1 MALSIKNNLMAGN
14 AARHL
19 GTSYDSLAKSVERL
33 SSGLRINSAKDDAAG
48 LAVRELVRANI
59 ATLQQGARNARDGIS
74 MVQTAEGAM
83 QVMDDLLVRMK
94 ELAEQAATAS
104 YSPAQRGIMN
114 AEFQQLGDEITRI
127 AGSTTFNSI
136 QLLNSTATYA
146 IHIASTTTVD
156 IVAEVIDGAALGLTK
171 VKAFQSNLTAIADQT
186 NENFFTGDGTAF
198 QFTFGSETQ
207 VNVTGTL
214 LGTTAS
220 SNGDET
226 YSMAEIVTL
235 VNTASQTANSYDAA
249 EAVYDS
255 ATKLYT
261 LKISAKAGGVQAF
274 AVNAGA
280 SVLATGA
287 ANWSTSAGTDTGLEI
302 DTALKAQAAL
312 TTVDSAINIKDNYRA
327 KLGYWMNRLEAAASV
342 LDIQAENLLVAES
355 RISDVDVA
363 TEVANMTRTQV
374 LAQAGVSMLAQA
386 NTMPQM
392 ALTLLQR

>member
-1 MALSIKNNLMAGN
+1 MLSIKNNLMAAT

-19 GTSYDSLAKSVERL
+19 GTSYDALARSVERL

-104 YSPAQRGIMN
+104 YSDAQRGIMN
-114 AEFQQLGDEITRI
+114 AEFQQLGSEITRI
-127 AGSTTFNSI
+127 ASSTTFNSI
-136 QLLNSTATYA
+136 SLLNSTNTYA
-146 IHIASTTTVD
+146 IHIASAITVD
-156 IVAEVIDGAALGLTK
+156 IVGEVMDGQALGLTK

-198 QFTFGSETQ
+198 QFTFVGETQ
-207 VNVTGTL
+207 VNVTAAL
-214 LGTTAS
+214 LSITS
-220 SNGDET
+220 SSDGDAF

-235 VNTASQTANSYDAA
+235 VNTASQTANSYNAA

-261 LKISAKAGGVQAF
+261 LKVSAKAGGIRAF
-274 AVNAGA
+274 TVDAGA

-287 ANWSTSAGTDTGLEI
+287 GNWSESAGTDTGLEI
-302 DTALKAQAAL
+302 DTAAKAEAAL
-312 TTVDSAINIKDNYRA
+312 TTVDEAINTKDNYRA
-327 KLGYWMNRLEAAASV
+327 KLGYWMNRLEAASSV

-374 LAQAGVSMLAQA
+374 LAQAGIAMLAQA
-386 NTMPQM
+386 NSMPQM
-392 ALTLLQR
+392 ALTLLQ